1 MRLMMK
7 IMMKIEMTT
16 EHAIRSRIS
25 AVERK
30 KVARSWRLTAR

>member
-16 EHAIRSRIS
+16 EHAIRWKKS

-30 KVARSWRLTAR
+30 KVARS